1 MKIVLQSCHR
11 NGALNSIGIIL
22 RLCLCVRFLH
32 RKMILSLTG
41 EREIF
46 WREVGGGGSGARVYG
61 GLAYDERHQRHTH
74 HYHQQQLALRQSH
87 SLSTTIDGVPNEATK
102 KSINNF
108 PCFIFLLSEHTGQ
121 QGAPYARACASAN
134 V

>member
-1 MKIVLQSCHR
+1 MCTISAQKNDFISYRRAGNLLE
-11 NGALNSIGIIL
+11 GG
-22 RLCLCVRFLH
+22 
-32 RKMILSLTG
+32 G
-41 EREIF
+41 E
-46 WREVGGGGSGARVYG
+46 GGGSGARVYG
-61 GLAYDERHQRHTH
+61 GLAYDVGHQRHTH

-87 SLSTTIDGVPNEATK
+87 SLSTTIDGVPNEETK